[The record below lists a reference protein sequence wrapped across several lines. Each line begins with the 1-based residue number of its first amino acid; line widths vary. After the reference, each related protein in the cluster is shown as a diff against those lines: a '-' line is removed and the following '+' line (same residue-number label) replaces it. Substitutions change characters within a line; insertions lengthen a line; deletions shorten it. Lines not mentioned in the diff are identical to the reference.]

1 MSGKQKLWVII
12 GVIAGLVL
20 LILGWYMNGYNHL
33 VTMDEA
39 VKSSWAQVETQLQ
52 RRYDLIP
59 NLVNTVKG
67 YAAHESS
74 VLTAV
79 TEARAHATQAGTVPD
94 KISANRDLS
103 SALSRLLVVAENY
116 PQLKANENFLDL
128 QAQLEGT
135 ENRIAVARRNYNETV
150 KAYNIAIRNFLTR
163 IIAGQMGLSQKPF
176 FENDTAAAK
185 APEVKF

>member
-1 MSGKQKLWVII
+1 MGTKQKIILVI
-12 GVIAGLVL
+12 VIVVGLIL
-20 LILGWYMNGYNHL
+20 LIAGWYMNGYNRL
-33 VTMDEA
+33 VRMDES
-39 VKSSWAQVETQLQ
+39 VKSDWAQVETQLQ

-67 YAAHESS
+67 YAAHESG

-79 TEARAHATQAGTVPD
+79 TEARSRVGSATSVPD
-94 KISANRDLS
+94 KISANRELG

-135 ENRIAVARRNYNETV
+135 ENRIAVARRNYNEAV
-150 KAYNIAIRNFLTR
+150 REYNVTIRNFLQR
-163 IIAGQMGLSQKPF
+163 FIAGNMGLAPKPF
-176 FENDTAAAK
+176 FENDAAAAK